1 MKPAFQIYHEDME
14 TIEDLSN
21 EELGMLIRLLNAYAK
36 GEEVDVPDCLK
47 YPFKFMAKKIDK
59 DANAYQEKVNKTK
72 RAAEARWKNDAD
84 ASENMQMDA
93 DASERM
99 QMDATEPNRTKPN
112 RTKTDKESNSS
123 RTPSAKASD
132 FDRLWDLYPRKEGKQ
147 AAFEAYKRAIH
158 DGTPIQVI
166 EDGIMRYKEHLRIKR
181 TEPRFIKQGATF
193 FRQRAWMDVFDDSPP
208 REVVDRG
215 MDFMQRDDDMSDVL
229 MEL

>member
-1 MKPAFQIYHEDME
+1 MKALPIYQEQMD
-14 TIEDLSN
+14 ILSSLP
-21 EELGMLIRLLNAYAK
+21 EEGMAHVIKAMFAYAQDK
-36 GEEVDVPDCLK
+36 EIPELEVWEKALFDS
-47 YPFKFMAKKIDK
+47 FKISIDK
-59 DANAYQEKVNKTK
+59 SKAKAENGAKGGSKSEASDKQTEANDKQTQANESKP
-72 RAAEARWKNDAD
+72 EARNKQEEIN
-84 ASENMQMDA
+84 EKEQT
-93 DASERM
+93 R
-99 QMDATEPNRTKPN
+99 R
-112 RTKTDKESNSS
+112 DKESNSS

-132 FDRLWDLYPRKEGKQ
+132 FDRLWELYPRKEGKQ

-166 EDGIMRYKEHLRIKR
+166 EDGIKRYKEHLRIKR

-208 REVVDRG
+208 RDVVDRG